1 MAVSTLVHLSMV
13 ISSLVVMLTILL
25 NIMRGADFLI
35 NPMLQGSGSNIKIAQ
50 AISAELPILSS
61 RFGMRGFDVIENEDY
76 LLIERDDLKASLL
89 QAIKNKVQAKE
100 AAIKLRQKSLSS
112 IDGIEICKAKLVPLL
127 NGSIPNV
134 QETIKN

>member
-1 MAVSTLVHLSMV
+1 MQILSIHV
-13 ISSLVVMLTILL
+13 KGI
-25 NIMRGADFLI
+25 AAK
-35 NPMLQGSGSNIKIAQ
+35 KIAQ

-76 LLIERDDLKASLL
+76 HLIERDDLKASLL
-89 QAIKNKVQAKE
+89 QAIKNEVQAKE

-112 IDGIEICKAKLVPLL
+112 IDGIEIYKAKLVPLL

-134 QETIKN
+134 QETIKKLVASRSRA